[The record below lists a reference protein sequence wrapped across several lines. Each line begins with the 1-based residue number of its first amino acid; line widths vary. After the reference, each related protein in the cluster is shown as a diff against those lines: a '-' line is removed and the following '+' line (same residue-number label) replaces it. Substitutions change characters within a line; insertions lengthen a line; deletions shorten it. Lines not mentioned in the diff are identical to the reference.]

1 MTAAAGKKP
10 FAASRRQL
18 LLVGVLGL
26 IFVVVLFIQFGPD
39 ELGTGQ
45 ESADEPAPA
54 ARRARQPGQ
63 DVAQAPGAERNG
75 GAGAPP
81 LPTRSA
87 GPARPWPVVSFHDAV
102 RYDPFATPAEFIARA
117 AAAEE
122 QQQSRAQLAAQ
133 HAQQQAQA
141 DADTQRQK
149 ALETLRA
156 VGVSAIL
163 SDGREPVALIGSQM
177 VRVGDVLQGFRVV
190 AIGPEGVTLGELEGG
205 FAPADQSSSEQ
216 RSDSSA
222 SGDSAT
228 GADSAARADLAT
240 GGDSATRGDSPTRAD
255 SAAGV
260 EQAKNVMPVQ
270 GLRAASDLDAQTAAI
285 AEPSP
290 SAEQI
295 APAQPQQR
303 PREEQPPDQTDK
315 ESTLP
320 PFSHTPEVADQVPPD
335 A

>member
-1 MTAAAGKKP
+1 MTVAAGKKP

-18 LLVGVLGL
+18 LLVGGLGL

-39 ELGTGQ
+39 EVGAGHG
-45 ESADEPAPA
+45 SADEPTPA

-63 DVAQAPGAERNG
+63 DVAQVPAAERSG
-75 GAGAPP
+75 GAGAPL
-81 LPTRSA
+81 LPTGLA

-122 QQQSRAQLAAQ
+122 QQQSRVQGAVQR
-133 HAQQQAQA
+133 AQQQAPA
-141 DADTQRQK
+141 DADARRQQ

-190 AIGPEGVTLGELEGG
+190 AIGPEGVTLGEPEGG
-205 FAPADQSSSEQ
+205 FAPADQSSSEK

-228 GADSAARADLAT
+228 GADSAVRADLAT
-240 GGDSATRGDSPTRAD
+240 GGDSATRGDSPTRTD
-255 SAAGV
+255 SVAGV

-270 GLRAASDLDAQTAAI
+270 GLQAASGLDAQTAAVP
-285 AEPSP
+285 EPSP

-303 PREEQPPDQTDK
+303 PCEEQPPEHTDK
-315 ESTLP
+315 ESILP
-320 PFSHTPEVADQVPPD
+320 PFSHTREVADQVPPD